1 MFRTAFAA
9 VSVISLCEPAHA
21 SWENLIS
28 EETQT
33 KQLDY
38 FFRPPSY
45 NTSDSDPVEGD
56 KSDSKRNFQE
66 ICAENGF

>member
-9 VSVISLCEPAHA
+9 VAVVSLCEVAHA
-21 SWENLIS
+21 KYDNHWDQLIS

-45 NTSDSDPVEGD
+45 NDTDPVEGD
-56 KSDSKRNFQE
+56 KSDAKKSF
-66 ICAENGF
+66 

>member
-9 VSVISLCEPAHA
+9 VAVLSLCEPANANH
-21 SWENLIS
+21 WDKLIE

-33 KQLDY
+33 KQMEY

-45 NTSDSDPVEGD
+45 DVNGD
-56 KSDSKRNFQE
+56 TSDSKRNF
-66 ICAENGF
+66 